1 MVLLC
6 KWWRRKVSFLIY
18 MGHVSVSDPSII
30 ENQPHE
36 LSIVYTTARI
46 IWQWYISENPCT
58 VEPGRVWVMYISI
71 HSLSILSFKS
81 FKISAQGFLVSLFV
95 SVSVNKTV
103 TWFQHWWT
111 GRDAKRLESLLNEK
125 FSASAIIKFRIKV
138 FSEIKNNNY
147 YVNGPVLH
155 AGNWFV

>member
-46 IWQWYISENPCT
+46 IWQWYIREKTCT
-58 VEPGRVWVMYISI
+58 VKPGRVWVMFISI
-71 HSLSILSFKS
+71 HSLSISSFKS
-81 FKISAQGFLVSLFV
+81 FKISAQGLFVSLF
-95 SVSVNKTV
+95 VSVNKTV

-111 GRDAKRLESLLNEK
+111 GRDAKRLKSLLNEK

>member
-1 MVLLC
+1 
-6 KWWRRKVSFLIY
+6 

-36 LSIVYTTARI
+36 LSIVYTIARI

-81 FKISAQGFLVSLFV
+81 FKIAAQGLFVSLFV
-95 SVSVNKTV
+95 SVNKTGEQAV
-103 TWFQHWWT
+103 TLRDSSLFLMKNFQ
-111 GRDAKRLESLLNEK
+111 LL
-125 FSASAIIKFRIKV
+125 
-138 FSEIKNNNY
+138 
-147 YVNGPVLH
+147 L
-155 AGNWFV
+155 